1 MGSPCS
7 QKQRDLKGAEPGPR
21 DQVPV
26 AWREGRQGDWGASS
40 MHSVTCCGQLCSRE
54 ALMWSPGLARRSSL
68 EVSDGD
74 QEKKGGP
81 LRDGRAFTQP
91 KVGSTHS

>member
-1 MGSPCS
+1 
-7 QKQRDLKGAEPGPR
+7 
-21 DQVPV
+21 
-26 AWREGRQGDWGASS
+26 
-40 MHSVTCCGQLCSRE
+40 MHSVTCCGQLCSGE

-68 EVSDGD
+68 EVSDGN

-91 KVGSTHS
+91 KAGSTHS